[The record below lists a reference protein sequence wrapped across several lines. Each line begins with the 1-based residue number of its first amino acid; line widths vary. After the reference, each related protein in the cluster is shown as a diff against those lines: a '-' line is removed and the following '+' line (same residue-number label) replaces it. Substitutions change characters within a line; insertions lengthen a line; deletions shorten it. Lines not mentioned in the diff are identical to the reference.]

1 MSNGVK
7 IKFAF
12 LCDDS
17 RREDNGKLIFIG
29 VYGGSI
35 NVHQLPSNLMLCMAI
50 WFEAEERYEGEAEFR
65 MFFDDELI
73 GSGKGIAIVEPP
85 MSISAV
91 QPIPVTVV
99 RDGNL
104 KLEMKLPGGE
114 WQTALTTPIIYKPP
128 TVSTVSQQRA

>member
-1 MSNGVK
+1 
-7 IKFAF
+7 
-12 LCDDS
+12 
-17 RREDNGKLIFIG
+17 
-29 VYGGSI
+29 
-35 NVHQLPSNLMLCMAI
+35 MAI